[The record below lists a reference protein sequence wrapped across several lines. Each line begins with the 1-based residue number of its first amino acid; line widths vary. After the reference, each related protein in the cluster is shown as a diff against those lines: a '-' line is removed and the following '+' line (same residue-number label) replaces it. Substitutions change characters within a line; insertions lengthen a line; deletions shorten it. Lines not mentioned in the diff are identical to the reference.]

1 MAEIKV
7 AVKGILI
14 KNHKMLL
21 VKRSASDEIGAGTW
35 ENVGGGLQFGESFEA
50 ALKRE
55 FLEEVGLNINI
66 QHHLYSTTF
75 LTGQTRQIVLLTFLC
90 ASENDEVS
98 LSVEHDQF
106 LWATKEE
113 LLELLPHDILNDYLR
128 YNVIELLYRG

>member
-14 KNHKMLL
+14 KNNKTLI
-21 VKRSASDEIGAGTW
+21 VKRSAFEETGAGTW

-55 FLEEVGLNINI
+55 FLEEVGIAININS
-66 QHHLYSTTF
+66 HLYSTTF
-75 LTGQTRQIVLLTFLC
+75 LTQPKRQIVLLTFLC
-90 ASENDEVS
+90 KCQNDEVS
-98 LSVEHDQF
+98 LSLEHDQF

-113 LLELLPHDILNDYLR
+113 LLDLLPESIINDYISYNVFELL
-128 YNVIELLYRG
+128 